1 MNNFDLYLA
10 KITTENTKSTNFIKI
25 FHKLDK

>member
-10 KITTENTKSTNFIKI
+10 KITTEKAKSINFIKI